1 MVSGIFDPTSN
12 PRSASIYQ
20 KGARER
26 GFGRRKNLVDGVMD
40 DPESIGTVS
49 EMRLEPGKPFV
60 FGDSEQLALALESAN
75 IAHPLQDEDK
85 DEKQGS
91 D

>member
-12 PRSASIYQ
+12 PRSASIHQ
-20 KGARER
+20 KGARG
-26 GFGRRKNLVDGVMD
+26 GFGRRTNLVDGVLD
-40 DPESIGTVS
+40 DPEPIGTVS
-49 EMRLEPGKPFV
+49 EMRLESGKLFIL
-60 FGDSEQLALALESAN
+60 GDSEQLALALESAN
-75 IAHPLQDEDK
+75 IAHPLQEEDK